1 MPDSTVRTVVIVGGG
16 TAGWMTAAAIAQALG
31 PHVAIRLVESSE
43 IGTVGVG
50 EATIPHIRAFNAKL
64 GLDEAEFM
72 RSTQAT
78 FKLGIEFRD
87 WGRPGDSY
95 IHPFGAFGPDLG
107 EIGFHQ
113 HWLRL
118 RAEGLETSIEAFSA
132 PIVISRLGRFAHP
145 SADPRALLSTF
156 SYAYH
161 FDAGLYAAF
170 LRRYAEERG
179 VQRTDARVAD
189 VRLRGADGFI
199 DAIVL
204 DTGEQVSGDLFVD
217 CSGFRGLLIEQAL
230 KAGYE
235 SWAHWLPCDR
245 AVAAPC
251 HAQEPATPLTR
262 STALD
267 AGWAWR
273 IPLQHRV
280 GNGYVYCSDFISD
293 EEAEATLL
301 SRLES
306 EPLADP
312 RRLRF
317 QAGRRRKQ
325 WSRNCVAI
333 GLSSGF
339 LEPLESTSIYLIQAA
354 IGHLISLFPDGSWDP
369 VDETEFN
376 RLMEL
381 ELERVRDFLILHYRA
396 TQRPGAFW
404 DARRQMAIPD
414 SLAYKLALFEE
425 RGAVVRYKDGLF
437 QEPSWLA
444 VYFGQHVSPTGFN
457 PLSAGLPA
465 EALRREF
472 AGIEQAIRRQAEAL
486 QPHES
491 YVAQLCA
498 VGA

>member
-1 MPDSTVRTVVIVGGG
+1 MKTVVIVGGG
-16 TAGWMTAAAIAQALG
+16 TAGWMTAAGLAGTLG
-31 PHVAIRLVESSE
+31 GRFRIRLVESSE

-64 GLDEAEFM
+64 GLDEADFM

-87 WGRPGDSY
+87 WSRPGGSY
-95 IHPFGAFGPDLG
+95 VHPFGAFGPEMG
-107 EIGFHQ
+107 EVGFHQ

-118 RAEGLETSIEAFSA
+118 RALGYEIPIEAFSM
-132 PIVISRLGRFAHP
+132 PIVAARLSRFAHP
-145 SADPRALLSTF
+145 SPDPGSLLSTYA
-156 SYAYH
+156 YAYH
-161 FDAGLYAAF
+161 FDAGLYAAY
-170 LRRYAEERG
+170 LRKYAEARG
-179 VQRTDARVAD
+179 VERTDGKIAD
-189 VRLRGADGFI
+189 VRFRPENGFI
-199 DAIVL
+199 RSVL
-204 DTGEQVSGDLFVD
+204 LEDRREIEGDLFID
-217 CSGFRGLLIEQAL
+217 CSGFRGLLIEQHL

-235 SWAHWLPCDR
+235 SWSHWLPCDR

-251 HAQEPATPLTR
+251 AAAEPAAPLTR

-293 EEAEATLL
+293 EAAETALL
-301 SRLES
+301 ARLES
-306 EPLADP
+306 PAQAEP

-354 IGHLISLFPDGSWDP
+354 IGHLLAVFPDGSWDP
-369 VDETEFN
+369 ADEAEFN

-381 ELERVRDFLILHYRA
+381 ELERIRDFLILHYHA
-396 TQRPGAFW
+396 TQRSGAFW
-404 DARRQMAIPD
+404 EARRNMAVPD
-414 SLAYKLALFEE
+414 SLAEKLELFRE
-425 RGAVVRYKDGLF
+425 RGAVVRYKDGVFL
-437 QEPSWLA
+437 EPSWIA
-444 VYFGQHVSPTGFN
+444 VYLGQGVIPDGAN
-457 PLSAGLPA
+457 PLTNAAAA
-465 EALRREF
+465 ERAHAELNSL
-472 AGIEQAIRRQAEAL
+472 AAAIRTQAERLPDLERYLADFCRR
-486 QPHES
+486 
-491 YVAQLCA
+491 AA
-498 VGA
+498 